1 MSAKHFVSS
10 KKALTALVMMLSTVF
25 STSVLADVV
34 HSSEASVL
42 KNRFRIDHMVDS
54 LTLFI
59 QRQYGSSPVVI
70 VLPDGSKWYASRHP
84 KEVQW
89 VDGLSGDIVTIH
101 KPMPGPWQLIGRVVE
116 GSKIQKISKLGIKVE
131 ALPQPLFQ
139 GERLKVTAQLLGDE
153 QRLRMPGLDYLVEW
167 TARFISERLP
177 SDENFAAGTLVVGSY
192 KDYGEG
198 LDERPDDGIFTGKI
212 NLNQPWGHY
221 TFQVKVRNNVF
232 SRERQFKFMLSPI
245 PIEIEILEPEDPL
258 DGRWKLY
265 VKVDE
270 AEVQLSET
278 HLDFELVGPAGL
290 QLPITL
296 SGLESSQS
304 EIILPQVSDFGSYRI
319 KGMAATTTLGGRE
332 IVLALPERFFNLIE
346 PPKPPPTAEELAARA
361 AKKAAIEETKAK
373 DDAIFWIITV
383 NVTILV
389 LGSLGLL
396 IWRKRRNLK
405 EALAATQKRLDE
417 EKDKEQDLD
426 LGPTL
431 DEIDLTMPEDP
442 PEEGKG

>member
-1 MSAKHFVSS
+1 MIAKHFVTS
-10 KKALTALVMMLSTVF
+10 KKILVALVMMLSTVF

-34 HSSEASVL
+34 PSSEASVL

-54 LTLFI
+54 LTLLI

-89 VDGLSGDIVTIH
+89 VDGMSGDIVTIH

-116 GSKIQKISKLGIKVE
+116 GSKIQKFSKLGIKVE

-177 SDENFAAGTLVVGSY
+177 SDENFAAATLVVGSY
-192 KDYGEG
+192 KDYGED
-198 LDERPDDGIFTGKI
+198 LDERPNDGIFTGKI

-245 PIEIEILEPEDPL
+245 PIEIDVLEPEDPL

-270 AEVQLSET
+270 AVVQLSET

-290 QLPITL
+290 QLPISL

-304 EIILPQVSDFGSYRI
+304 EIILPEVSDFGSYRI

-346 PPKPPPTAEELAARA
+346 PPKPPPTAEEMAARA
-361 AKKAAIEETKAK
+361 AKKAAIDETKAK
-373 DDAIFWIITV
+373 DDAVFWIITV

-417 EKDKEQDLD
+417 EKEKEKD

-431 DEIDLTMPEDP
+431 DEIDLTMPEDL

>member
-1 MSAKHFVSS
+1 MSVKHFVSR
-10 KKALTALVMMLSTVF
+10 KKALVALIMMLGTVF
-25 STSVLADVV
+25 STSVLANVV
-34 HSSEASVL
+34 PSSEASVL

-131 ALPQPLFQ
+131 NLPQPLFQ
-139 GERLKVTAQLLGDE
+139 GERVKVTAQLLGDE

-167 TARFISERLP
+167 TARFISDHLP
-177 SDENFAAGTLVVGSY
+177 GDENFAAGILVVGSY
-192 KDYGEG
+192 KDYGED
-198 LDERPDDGIFTGKI
+198 LDERPDDGVFTGKI

-221 TFQVKVRNNVF
+221 TFQVKVRNKVF
-232 SRERQFKFMLSPI
+232 SRESLFKFMLSPI

-258 DGRWKLY
+258 EGRWKLF

-270 AEVQLSET
+270 AVVQLSET
-278 HLDFELVGPAGL
+278 HLDLELVGPAGL

-304 EIILPQVSDFGSYRI
+304 EIILPEVSDFGSYRI

-383 NVTILV
+383 NVTLLV
-389 LGSLGLL
+389 LGTLGLL

-417 EKDKEQDLD
+417 EKEKD
-426 LGPTL
+426 LGPSL

-442 PEEGKG
+442 PVEGKG